1 MRIFCM
7 ALVLGCSVAPALADP
22 TGDWFVEKE
31 LSVIRVQPCGQAM
44 CGTIGWTKTPDI
56 DKHNPD
62 PAKRDQPM
70 VGVQIL
76 RSMKPAGENRWEGEI
91 YNPKDG
97 KTYSGNIA
105 LSGANTLEIEGC
117 VLRVLCGGQT
127 WTRAKCDEPSPSPAA
142 GGKRPPADKGARKG
156 APAATSGAAA
166 SFVPLTGCRA
176 VAP

>member
-7 ALVLGCSVAPALADP
+7 ALVLGCSIAPALADP

-44 CGTIGWTKTPDI
+44 CGTIGWTKTPQI

-76 RSMKPAGENRWEGEI
+76 RSMKPAGENRCRIHWLI
-91 YNPKDG
+91 LCISLKFRYNSRPEADMDG
-97 KTYSGNIA
+97 SDRDWQGLEYIA
-105 LSGANTLEIEGC
+105 NHAL
-117 VLRVLCGGQT
+117 GGQT
-127 WTRAKCDEPSPSPAA
+127 
-142 GGKRPPADKGARKG
+142 
-156 APAATSGAAA
+156 
-166 SFVPLTGCRA
+166 
-176 VAP
+176 